1 LLVIGIEYAAFLAL
15 LAFVGELIPVV
26 GLTLAMIPAALVALS
41 EGGLALAGVVF
52 VAYFII
58 GQIENHIL
66 YPNVMNKMVGVPSVV
81 VIISLIVGAK
91 LAGFWGILIAVPLA
105 AIMIGFLD
113 DLDNHKIP
121 EVN

>member
-41 EGGLALAGVVF
+41 EGGATLAGIVF
-52 VAYFII
+52 LAYFVI

>member
-1 LLVIGIEYAAFLAL
+1 
-15 LAFVGELIPVV
+15 
-26 GLTLAMIPAALVALS
+26 M
-41 EGGLALAGVVF
+41 
-52 VAYFII
+52 AYFII